1 MPNKRFISKPINFL
15 LSPRKFLK
23 CQPRIIY
30 PSIPD
35 LKYQPPTFSFTTGI
49 FWITISRGVGL
60 KFLIFLT
67 KVNFIGVPL
76 TSKQHIGSWYVNFE
90 FNYKKQCAVVAQ
102 VENISA
108 YRLHYK
114 IGELPESD
122 LDKVIDGLYNLLRKN
137 KP

>member
-1 MPNKRFISKPINFL
+1 MDKFGNKDFNGWIKIKEKIDYRKSTRTINEGEMWWCRIGENVGNEICGKGKDFL
-15 LSPRKFLK
+15 RPVVIVRK
-23 CQPRIIY
+23 
-30 PSIPD
+30 
-35 LKYQPPTFSFTTGI
+35 
-49 FWITISRGVGL
+49 
-60 KFLIFLT
+60 LT